1 MIILF
6 SKKNHGS
13 FPIFHKISENGLFSF
28 LW

>member
-13 FPIFHKISENGLFSF
+13 FSIFHQISENGLFSF